1 LTRRD
6 IQADLHYNSCVTDP
20 LVQRRAVWASL
31 GAGPFDVLVIG
42 GGINGGGIARDAVLR
57 GMRTALVERGDFAS
71 GTSSRSSKLIHGGL
85 RYLEQGNIRLVLEA
99 VRERERLRRLAPH
112 LVRPQPFLFP
122 VYRDGPMG
130 WLKLAAGLTAYDLL
144 AGLWQVRRHRMLG
157 RGAVEA
163 AEPALRREGLRGGGL
178 YWDYRTDDARL
189 VLETVMAAAREG
201 AAVVSYAEVT
211 AFEKERGRIVGARVR
226 DRVGGN
232 EVLVRTRAIVNAAGP
247 WVDKVT
253 ALDAPVPPRL
263 RLTKGVH
270 VIVPRARL
278 GHSNAIVLRAIA
290 DGRVMFV
297 IPWGEH
303 SMVGTTDTDHAG
315 GPDVPPTVEATDVA
329 YLLDT
334 VNHYFPAA
342 RLEPR
347 DVVSAFAGLRPLVAA
362 PVGAGLSPSEVSRE
376 EEIFSSASGLVSIA
390 GGKLTTYRLVAAN
403 VVDRVVAILQAADGS
418 RRFGPSRTGDL
429 PLPGGTARPEVL
441 AAAALSSDGHG
452 LSPAVLEHLAGRYGS
467 RLDEILRLVAQDR
480 RLGEPLV
487 APLPETR
494 AEVVQAVE
502 NEWAL
507 TLEDVLRRRTQVALK
522 DGSAGASVAGEVATL
537 MADALGW
544 DRAAARAAAD
554 DYVQA
559 VRVSHT
565 WR

>member
-6 IQADLHYNSCVTDP
+6 IRGDVHYNSLVTDP

-31 GAGPFDVLVIG
+31 GDGPFDVLVIG
-42 GGINGGGIARDAVLR
+42 GGINGAGIARDAVLR

-122 VYRDGPMG
+122 VYRGGPMG

-144 AGLWQVRRHRMLG
+144 AGFRQVRRHRMLG
-157 RGAVEA
+157 RRAMEA
-163 AEPALRREGLRGGGL
+163 AEPTLRREGLRGGGL

-189 VLETVMAAAREG
+189 VLETAMAAAREG
-201 AAVVSYAEVT
+201 AAVVSYAEVA
-211 AFEKERGRIVGARVR
+211 AFEKERGRIVGARVI
-226 DRVGGN
+226 DRLGGD
-232 EVLVRTRAIVNAAGP
+232 EILVRTRTVVNAAGP
-247 WVDKVT
+247 WVDKVI
-253 ALDAPVPPRL
+253 ALDAPAPPRL

-270 VIVPRARL
+270 VVVPRARV
-278 GHSNAIVLRAIA
+278 GHSSAIVLRALA

-297 IPWGEH
+297 IPWGDH
-303 SMVGTTDTDHAG
+303 SMIGTTDTDHPG
-315 GPDVPPTVEATDVA
+315 GPDVAPTVEAKDIA

-347 DVVSAFAGLRPLVAA
+347 DVVSAFAGLRPLIAA

-376 EEIFSSASGLVSIA
+376 EEIFASASGLVSIA
-390 GGKLTTYRLVAAN
+390 GGKLTTYRLLAAN
-403 VVDRVVAILQAADGS
+403 VVDRVVAILQAAGDS
-418 RRFGPSRTGDL
+418 HRFGPSRTGEL

-441 AAAALSSDGHG
+441 AAAAFSSDGHG

-467 RLDEILRLVAQDR
+467 RLDELLQLVAQDR

-487 APLPETR
+487 ATLPETR
-494 AEVVQAVE
+494 AEVVEAVE
-502 NEWAL
+502 SEWAL
-507 TLEDVLRRRTQVALK
+507 TLEDVLRRRTQLALK
-522 DGSAGASVAGEVATL
+522 DGTGGADVAGEVATL
-537 MADALGW
+537 MAEALGW
-544 DRAAARAAAD
+544 DREVARAAVD
-554 DYVQA
+554 DYVRA
-559 VRVSHT
+559 VRAGRT